1 MEGGLLCSGGGIIM
15 CAGAV
20 FPSCRSF
27 SVRVWLFLRATLSV
41 SGSFRK
47 FSLVTLGQS
56 VFILQSRHAW
66 QFGHVLSRAVFRVLL
81 QQAHVVLFCD
91 PMYAWGGSAC
101 RLPSRGGKCVA

>member
-1 MEGGLLCSGGGIIM
+1 MFCFAVQWGECCGGGEFDTEGGLLCSGGGIIM

-56 VFILQSRHAW
+56 VFILQSRHA
-66 QFGHVLSRAVFRVLL
+66 
-81 QQAHVVLFCD
+81 
-91 PMYAWGGSAC
+91 
-101 RLPSRGGKCVA
+101 